1 MRSVGSYN
9 TDQASRKELV
19 LTNYELWHI
28 NWKTISIQ
36 LTNQRKVF

>member
-19 LTNYELWHI
+19 LTNYEMWSYPVRSRHRVQGAGHC
-28 NWKTISIQ
+28 S
-36 LTNQRKVF
+36 